1 MNDSQLNMFN
11 HIAAHVSV
19 TETRIT
25 KEFESAITHEKEP
38 FLKEILDATKDGTQL
53 ETKYTASD
61 ILTILERLQE
71 SLPSID

>member
-1 MNDSQLNMFN
+1 MDNLRENMFN
-11 HIAAHVSV
+11 HIAAHVRV
-19 TETRIT
+19 TEARMA
-25 KEFESAITHEKEP
+25 KEFESAITHEKET
-38 FLKEILDATKDGTQL
+38 FLKEIIEATRSGKSL

>member
-1 MNDSQLNMFN
+1 MNDSHVNMLN
-11 HIAAHVSV
+11 HIAAHVNV
-19 TETRIT
+19 AEARMT

-38 FLKEILDATKDGTQL
+38 FLKEIIEATRNGKPL

>member
-1 MNDSQLNMFN
+1 MDNLRENIFN
-11 HIAAHVSV
+11 HIAAHVDV
-19 TETRIT
+19 AEARMT

-38 FLKEILDATKDGTQL
+38 FLKEIIETTRNGKSL

-71 SLPSID
+71 SFPIAD

>member
-1 MNDSQLNMFN
+1 MDNLRENMFN
-11 HIAAHVSV
+11 HIAAHVDV
-19 TETRIT
+19 AEARMT

-38 FLKEILDATKDGTQL
+38 FLKEIIESTRNGKSL

-61 ILTILERLQE
+61 ILVVLERLQE

>member
-1 MNDSQLNMFN
+1 MNNSHLNMLN
-11 HIAAHVSV
+11 HIAAHVDV
-19 TETRIT
+19 AEARIT

-38 FLKEILDATKDGTQL
+38 FLKEIIETTRHGKSL

-71 SLPSID
+71 SLPSVD

>member
-1 MNDSQLNMFN
+1 MNNSHLNMLN
-11 HIAAHVSV
+11 HIAAHVDV
-19 TETRIT
+19 AEARIT

-38 FLKEILDATKDGTQL
+38 FLKEIIEATRNGNSL

-71 SLPSID
+71 SLPIAD